1 MSLKN
6 EITHDP
12 KAAAWS
18 ALSAF
23 RATFPAP
30 TAENRAIEARL
41 EADLTAL
48 READGSLFDDR
59 ADELIRWADKNEA
72 RRNIAIRRRS
82 SAQRPPNCAARPLWF
97 GPPPSGW
104 PRDEPG
110 HHHRRRRPV
119 HRHGR

>member
-6 EITHDP
+6 EITHDS
-12 KAAAWS
+12 KAEAWS
-18 ALSAF
+18 ALGAF

-41 EADLTAL
+41 EADLAAL

-72 RRNIAIRRRS
+72 LAEEYPSAAKDYRHTASLFRAEAAELRRKAIVVR
-82 SAQRPPNCAARPLWF
+82 AATF
-97 GPPPSGW
+97 GMAA
-104 PRDEPG
+104 
-110 HHHRRRRPV
+110 
-119 HRHGR
+119 